1 MTQSTRVITVVALLM
16 SLAVGAQAQTPEID
30 ALRTQAEQG
39 DADAQFILG
48 VGYARGLGV
57 PQDDAEAVRLL
68 QRDGGVDVGY
78 YYYDVDGYV
87 ADGPSGHGLL
97 GLREAVDGP
106 AFREFLDEGAT
117 ERLDELAAELA
128 DATSEHEGVREMIAT
143 LRCAAKRASGVLILT
158 DGVGFE
164 DE

>member
-1 MTQSTRVITVVALLM
+1 M
-16 SLAVGAQAQTPEID
+16 
-30 ALRTQAEQG
+30 
-39 DADAQFILG
+39 
-48 VGYARGLGV
+48 
-57 PQDDAEAVRLL
+57 
-68 QRDGGVDVGY
+68 GY

-106 AFREFLDEGAT
+106 AIREFLDEVAT
-117 ERLDELAAELA
+117 ECLDELAAELA

-143 LRCAAKRASGVLILT
+143 LRHAAKRASGILILT

>member
-1 MTQSTRVITVVALLM
+1 M
-16 SLAVGAQAQTPEID
+16 
-30 ALRTQAEQG
+30 
-39 DADAQFILG
+39 
-48 VGYARGLGV
+48 
-57 PQDDAEAVRLL
+57 
-68 QRDGGVDVGY
+68 GY

-87 ADGPSGHGLL
+87 ALGPSGHGLL

-106 AFREFLDEGAT
+106 AFREFLDEGVT

-143 LRCAAKRASGVLILT
+143 LRHAAKRASGVLILT
-158 DGVGFE
+158 DGIGFE